1 MAKTYKLNGSKL
13 AYIAENYVTFKKM
26 AAPKRLYVDMGENE
40 IGEKAYG
47 YLSRVYPVKTYDK
60 GFTWADFTMVFNSEK
75 DRNDAFEDMNGAIS
89 EWEEAQNAPEPEE
102 EEEEDPPT
110 EKPTVS
116 EDEDEETKP
125 AVDYSTY
132 IVLGA
137 AAIIIVLL
145 LWDRK

>member
-1 MAKTYKLNGSKL
+1 MAKTYKLNGTKL
-13 AYIAENYVTFKKM
+13 EYIAENYVSFKKM
-26 AAPKRLYVDMGENE
+26 AAPKRLYVNMGENE

-75 DRNDAFEDMNGAIS
+75 DRNDAYDDMNGAIT
-89 EWEEAQNAPEPEE
+89 EWEEAQNAPEPEPE
-102 EEEEDPPT
+102 EENPPT

-116 EDEDEETKP
+116 EAEEEETKP
-125 AVDYSTY
+125 AVDNSTY

-137 AAIIIVLL
+137 AAIIIILL
-145 LWDRK
+145 LWERK